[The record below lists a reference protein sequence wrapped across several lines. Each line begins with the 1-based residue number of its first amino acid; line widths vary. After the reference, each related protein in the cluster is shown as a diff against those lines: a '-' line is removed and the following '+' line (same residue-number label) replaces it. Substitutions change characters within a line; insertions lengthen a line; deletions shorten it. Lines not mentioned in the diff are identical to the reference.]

1 MAKMLDKQKLL
12 TEEEHEQIKQLEK
25 KLETLIKGGCM
36 GTPRTKANMK

>member
-25 KLETLIKGGCM
+25 KLETLIEGGYVGM
-36 GTPRTKANMK
+36 PKTKADLQ